1 MQVTIPTSL
10 CEVHKSGQEIDPSD
24 VAHISLLQCLKFRKI
39 AQLIG
44 WSGCRLKTSLH
55 MRVSCC
61 RRRIGDFVKL
71 KVKMTAFSIVLGG
84 HRDKN
89 SSDFVFDHASDSMR
103 AANMMT
109 LTETKIIVANIDRL
123 LSKTSRT

>member
-1 MQVTIPTSL
+1 
-10 CEVHKSGQEIDPSD
+10 
-24 VAHISLLQCLKFRKI
+24 LQAKDFTTHAGRELPKKDW
-39 AQLIG
+39 G
-44 WSGCRLKTSLH
+44 
-55 MRVSCC
+55 
-61 RRRIGDFVKL
+61 FVKL
-71 KVKMTAFSIVLGG
+71 KVKMTTFSIVLGS

-103 AANMMT
+103 AANTMT